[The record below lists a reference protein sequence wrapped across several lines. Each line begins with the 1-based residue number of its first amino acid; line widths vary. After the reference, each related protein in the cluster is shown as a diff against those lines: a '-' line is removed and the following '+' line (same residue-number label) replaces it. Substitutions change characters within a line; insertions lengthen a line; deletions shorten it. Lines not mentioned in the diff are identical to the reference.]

1 MWSNPRLA
9 PLLRNGISL
18 RYKKRSMIEEGEDF
32 NFYLLTSWL
41 CAGPVLVD
49 FRWARN
55 LLREDF
61 FEQLL
66 FAIFFFFDCDI
77 SCEYYILWSLVC
89 PFVQSYYFWSWSCKK
104 KEILVFVHCLLVN
117 WDGNPRIMAVSP
129 QPQNPRYHQLWHGCQ
144 RATPP
149 PSLKRL
155 GILCQYTGK

>member
-66 FAIFFFFDCDI
+66 FAIFFFLIVTFHA
-77 SCEYYILWSLVC
+77 STTFCEVWFVLLSSLIIFGHGRVKRRKSSFLFTVCLWI
-89 PFVQSYYFWSWSCKK
+89 
-104 KEILVFVHCLLVN
+104 E
-117 WDGNPRIMAVSP
+117 M
-129 QPQNPRYHQLWHGCQ
+129 
-144 RATPP
+144 ATPELWRCHLSHKIPGTINFGMAAREQP
-149 PSLKRL
+149 PPPV
-155 GILCQYTGK
+155 